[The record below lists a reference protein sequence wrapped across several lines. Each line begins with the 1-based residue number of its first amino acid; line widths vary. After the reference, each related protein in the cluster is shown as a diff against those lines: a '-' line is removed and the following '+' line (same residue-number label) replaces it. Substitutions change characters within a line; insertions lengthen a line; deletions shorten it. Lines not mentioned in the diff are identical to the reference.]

1 MAFEQQPD
9 EIRQKVVSLAEEA
22 IQKQDPSSWF
32 DTLYVDADGDTAKI
46 PWARLTI
53 HPYLQAWITEEK
65 ITGNGSSAL
74 VIGCGL
80 GDDAEALA
88 KLGFQV
94 TAFDVSPEAIAWCKK
109 RFPDSEVN
117 YLVADLFALDPAWQ
131 GKFCLV
137 VESRTIQ
144 ALPLSV
150 RIEAI
155 VAIASLVTF
164 VEGKLVV
171 ITRYRDTE
179 AEPDGPPWALS
190 ESELSR
196 FHDCGLNEVRR
207 EEFVDEGRGVTELR
221 LEYLKYPP
229 TCGTGRIQ
237 VSSKRQ
243 KRRPK

>member
-32 DTLYVDADGDTAKI
+32 DTLYGDADGDTAKI

-53 HPYLQAWITEEK
+53 HPYLQAWITEQK

-80 GDDAEALA
+80 GDDGEALA

-117 YLVADLFALDPAWQ
+117 YLVADLFALDQAWQ
-131 GKFCLV
+131 GKFDLV

-150 RIEAI
+150 RREAI
-155 VAIASLVTF
+155 AAMAPLVASA
-164 VEGKLVV
+164 GKLVV

-190 ESELSR
+190 ESELNQ
-196 FHDCGLNEVRR
+196 FQELGLQEVRR

-221 LEYLKYPP
+221 LEYRK
-229 TCGTGRIQ
+229 
-237 VSSKRQ
+237 S
-243 KRRPK
+243 

>member
-1 MAFEQQPD
+1 MTFEQQPD

-32 DTLYVDADGDTAKI
+32 ETLYADADGDTAQI

-80 GDDAEALA
+80 GDDGEALE

-94 TAFDVSPEAIAWCKK
+94 TAFDVSPEAIAWCKR

-117 YLVADLFALDPAWQ
+117 YLVADLFALDPAWK
-131 GKFCLV
+131 GKFDLV

-150 RIEAI
+150 RKEAI
-155 VAIASLVTF
+155 AAMAPLVALG
-164 VEGKLVV
+164 GKLVV

-190 ESELSR
+190 ELDLKEFQEL
-196 FHDCGLNEVRR
+196 GLQEVHRQ
-207 EEFVDEGRGVTELR
+207 EFVDEGRGVTELR
-221 LEYLKYPP
+221 LEY
-229 TCGTGRIQ
+229 GRN
-237 VSSKRQ
+237 R
-243 KRRPK
+243 

>member
-1 MAFEQQPD
+1 MTFEQQPD

-22 IQKQDPSSWF
+22 IEKQDPSSWF
-32 DTLYVDADGDTAKI
+32 DTLYVDADGDTTKI

-53 HPYLQAWITEEK
+53 HHYLQAWITEEK

-80 GDDAEALA
+80 GDDGEALA

-94 TAFDVSPEAIAWCKK
+94 TGFDVSPEAIAWCKK
-109 RFPDSEVN
+109 RFPDSEVD
-117 YLVADLFALDPAWQ
+117 YVVADLFALDPAWQ
-131 GKFCLV
+131 GKFDLV

-150 RIEAI
+150 RKEAI
-155 VAIASLVTF
+155 AAMAPLVALG
-164 VEGKLVV
+164 GKLVV

-190 ESELSR
+190 ESELKQ
-196 FHDCGLNEVRR
+196 FQELGLQEMHR

-221 LEYLKYPP
+221 LEYHK
-229 TCGTGRIQ
+229 
-237 VSSKRQ
+237 S
-243 KRRPK
+243 

>member
-22 IQKQDPSSWF
+22 IEKQDPSSWF
-32 DTLYVDADGDTAKI
+32 DTLYGDADGDTAKI

-80 GDDAEALA
+80 GDDGEALG

-94 TAFDVSPEAIAWCKK
+94 TAFDVSPEAIAWCKR

-131 GKFCLV
+131 SKFDLV

-144 ALPLSV
+144 ALPINV
-150 RIEAI
+150 RKEAI
-155 VAIASLVTF
+155 AAMAPLVALG
-164 VEGKLVV
+164 GKLVV

-190 ESELSR
+190 ELDLKEFQEL
-196 FHDCGLNEVRR
+196 GLQEVHRQ
-207 EEFVDEGRGVTELR
+207 EFVDEGRGVTELR
-221 LEYLKYPP
+221 LEY
-229 TCGTGRIQ
+229 CRN
-237 VSSKRQ
+237 R
-243 KRRPK
+243 